1 MTVRHV
7 SASRRHE
14 GGLLARPPCT
24 AGARA
29 DRWADLVVDP
39 ARQLVVLVD
48 LMRRG
53 LISREQFDRLVARL
67 VLDVTEPGG
76 ALNGS

>member
-1 MTVRHV
+1 
-7 SASRRHE
+7 
-14 GGLLARPPCT
+14 
-24 AGARA
+24 
-29 DRWADLVVDP
+29 VVDP